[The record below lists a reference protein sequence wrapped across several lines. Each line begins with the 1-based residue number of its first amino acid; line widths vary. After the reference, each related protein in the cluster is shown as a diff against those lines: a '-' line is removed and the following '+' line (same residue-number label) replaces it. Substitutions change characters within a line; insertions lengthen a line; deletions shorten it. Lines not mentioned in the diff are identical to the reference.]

1 MIRLLTACLA
11 LALALTPSAVP
22 ADDLF
27 PAHTDITPE
36 SVSAVEQALEFLAAH
51 QDKASGSWHSKVGYK
66 LNQRYEVTAVD
77 KPHVGVTALAG
88 LAFLA
93 AGHLPARG
101 KYGEVIGSATDYLV
115 GRVGEDGYISDNG
128 SRMYSH
134 AFATLFLAEVYG
146 MTDRSDVRS
155 KLQDAV
161 DFIVDCQNELGSW
174 RYEPFAAESDMS
186 ITVCQLNALRAARNV
201 GIRVPRSTI
210 DRAADYVARSYV
222 HDARGG
228 GGGGLGS
235 WESYYRL
242 ERGSFRYQAQ
252 SYTRSSFALTAAG
265 LAALHNAGI
274 NGLRFSSPNVGE
286 VDLSASIGFLR
297 ETFDR
302 VSVNSDYQFHYF
314 YWYGHYYATQALYV
328 IGGEAW
334 NEYYPMV
341 RREILGGQLSSGAFP
356 CKVGP
361 GESFSTA
368 VGAIILSL
376 PYGYLPIFQR

>member
-1 MIRLLTACLA
+1 MIRVLTACLL
-11 LALALTPSAVP
+11 LALVP
-22 ADDLF
+22 RAAHADDLT
-27 PAHTDITPE
+27 PTHTDITPE
-36 SVSAVEQALEFLAAH
+36 SVAAVERALEYLAAR
-51 QDKASGSWHSKVGYK
+51 QDRATGSWHSQVGYK
-66 LNQRYEVTAVD
+66 LNQAYEVTAVD

-101 KYGEVIGSATDYLV
+101 KYGEVLGAATDYLV

-228 GGGGLGS
+228 GGRA

-252 SYTRSSFALTAAG
+252 NYTRSSFALTAAG

-286 VDLSASIGFLR
+286 VDLSHSIAFLR
-297 ETFDR
+297 DTHDR
-302 VSVNSDYQFHYF
+302 VSGDSKYKYHYF

-334 NEYYPMV
+334 NEYFPML
-341 RREILGGQLSSGAFP
+341 RREILAGQSLDGSFP
-356 CKVGP
+356 CRVGP